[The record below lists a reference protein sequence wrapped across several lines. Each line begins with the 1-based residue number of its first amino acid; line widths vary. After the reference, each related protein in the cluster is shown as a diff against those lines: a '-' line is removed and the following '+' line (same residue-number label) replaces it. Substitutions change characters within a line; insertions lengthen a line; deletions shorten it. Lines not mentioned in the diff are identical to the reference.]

1 MITLPGLVDIQ
12 THITGPKTDRNENW
26 FSLTSA
32 ALAGGITTIL
42 TMPDSDPMITDE
54 ATLDTACSQA
64 AEMAVCDF
72 GQVVAATVEN
82 VRNTKSFEKKA
93 AAILLHFPELKESSV
108 LNNMHAINRV
118 FSSWP
123 NEKPICIDGN
133 VQQIGSALFTA
144 KVHDASIHVYNVST
158 REQIELIREAK
169 GIGTNVSCSVSP
181 HHLFLSQ
188 KHLKNLPA
196 DIRAFLPALGT
207 EDDRRAIWKNL
218 DLIDCFTSD
227 HSAYQQ
233 IASEDGSISAGYP
246 GLETALALYLHA
258 VKGGF
263 LTLEDMIARC
273 YTNPKRIFHLPDQM
287 DTIVE
292 IDSETP
298 FRIEP
303 AIFKSKGKW
312 SPYANLEL
320 IGKVTRVTIRGVVVF
335 ENGEILAKPGSGLNV
350 VDTKEVL
357 I

>member
-12 THITGPKTDRNENW
+12 TYLSSPKTDRDEDW

-32 ALAGGITTIL
+32 ALAGGITTVL
-42 TMPDSDPMITDE
+42 TMPDSDPVIKDE
-54 ATLDTACSQA
+54 ASLDKVCSQA

-72 GQVVAATVEN
+72 GQIVAATIEN
-82 VRNTKSFEKKA
+82 VRNIDEFEKKA
-93 AAILLHFPELKESSV
+93 AGIMLHFPELKDSSK

-123 NEKPICIDGN
+123 QEKPICIDGN
-133 VQQIGSALFTA
+133 AQQIGTALFTA
-144 KVHDASIHVYNVST
+144 KVHDKPIHVYNVST

-169 GIGTNVSCSVSP
+169 GLGTNVSCSVSP

-196 DIRAFLPALGT
+196 DIRTYLPELGT

-227 HSAYQQ
+227 HSAYQRT
-233 IASEDGSISAGYP
+233 ASEEGGGSAGYP
-246 GLETALALYLHA
+246 GLETALPLYLHA

-263 LTLEDMIARC
+263 LTLEDMILRC
-273 YTNPKRIFHLPDQM
+273 FTNPKRIFHLPDQT
-287 DTIVE
+287 DTMVE
-292 IDSETP
+292 VDSETP

-303 AIFKSKGKW
+303 AGFQSKGKW

-320 IGKVTRVTIRGVVVF
+320 IGKVTRVTLRGIVVF
-335 ENGEILAKPGSGLNV
+335 ENGEILAEPGSGLNV
-350 VDTKEVL
+350 ISPKEIAV
-357 I
+357 